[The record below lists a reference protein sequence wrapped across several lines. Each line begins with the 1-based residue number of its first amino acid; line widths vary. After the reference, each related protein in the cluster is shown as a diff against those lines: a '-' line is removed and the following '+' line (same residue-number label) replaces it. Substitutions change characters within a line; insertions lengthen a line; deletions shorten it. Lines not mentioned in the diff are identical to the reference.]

1 MKKALLKILF
11 LLAGSC
17 IWTACSDDTP
27 DQTPETTTISNEIYY
42 ANKLGKD
49 ILSTYY
55 YWNKNINDDLEAW
68 NIETNEDPIE
78 TVDKIRYHEGD
89 KYIDKWTMMTDD
101 MDSFT
106 SSVGGVSTTFGWNLT
121 VYLVSDDNQCIGVIN
136 YVSAGSPA
144 EKAGLKR
151 GDILLWINGQN
162 ITTDNYQELYYASS
176 LTVALA
182 EIDWESNSI
191 IASGK
196 EVELTATTLYENPIL
211 CDTVYEFNGKKVG
224 YLAYASFD
232 LIAIPELVE
241 IGKKF
246 KSENISELILDLRYN
261 GGGYVITENVLASM
275 FAPQADVEA
284 KKIFEKETY
293 NDYLTEIYR
302 QEGISL
308 ETRFT
313 TEYNYDDINLHI
325 STKDA
330 NIGLKKIY
338 GIISSGTASAS
349 EALLSG
355 LMPYMDIEL
364 IGTASHGKYCTGLM
378 LSGEDTYQRCPEEIK
393 NWGVYIMVSIYQ
405 NANGETPCMPDGL
418 QPDVTVEDNP
428 MLPYQLGDVN
438 EPLLQA
444 ALLRAGRKYEN
455 LSTRSHS
462 QLPLYPSLPMPQKAT
477 FGKRI
482 LLPPA
487 AIKHSDTIM
496 PDIQ

>member
-68 NIETNEDPIE
+68 NI
-78 TVDKIRYHEGD
+78 
-89 KYIDKWTMMTDD
+89 KWTMMTDD

-191 IASGK
+191 TASGK

-211 CDTVYEFNGKKVG
+211 CDTV
-224 YLAYASFD
+224 
-232 LIAIPELVE
+232 
-241 IGKKF
+241 
-246 KSENISELILDLRYN
+246 
-261 GGGYVITENVLASM
+261 
-275 FAPQADVEA
+275 
-284 KKIFEKETY
+284 
-293 NDYLTEIYR
+293 
-302 QEGISL
+302 
-308 ETRFT
+308 
-313 TEYNYDDINLHI
+313 
-325 STKDA
+325 
-330 NIGLKKIY
+330 
-338 GIISSGTASAS
+338 
-349 EALLSG
+349 
-355 LMPYMDIEL
+355 
-364 IGTASHGKYCTGLM
+364 
-378 LSGEDTYQRCPEEIK
+378 
-393 NWGVYIMVSIYQ
+393 
-405 NANGETPCMPDGL
+405 
-418 QPDVTVEDNP
+418 
-428 MLPYQLGDVN
+428 
-438 EPLLQA
+438 
-444 ALLRAGRKYEN
+444 
-455 LSTRSHS
+455 
-462 QLPLYPSLPMPQKAT
+462 
-477 FGKRI
+477 
-482 LLPPA
+482 
-487 AIKHSDTIM
+487 
-496 PDIQ
+496 